1 MLLKDA
7 VKQQLLSHDN
17 RKYQRLNANPHNL
30 TMLSCLYN
38 LDCPC
43 YLLLSVKYSSAQSN
57 IAAQKLITP
66 KIKVH
71 LVHISVEDH
80 EVVCI
85 RPTFECKPH
94 TLSYKGLI
102 SIW

>member
-17 RKYQRLNANPHNL
+17 RKYQRSNANPHNFVFLLLKLRL
-30 TMLSCLYN
+30 T
-38 LDCPC
+38 C
-43 YLLLSVKYSSAQSN
+43 YLLLSVKYASAQSN